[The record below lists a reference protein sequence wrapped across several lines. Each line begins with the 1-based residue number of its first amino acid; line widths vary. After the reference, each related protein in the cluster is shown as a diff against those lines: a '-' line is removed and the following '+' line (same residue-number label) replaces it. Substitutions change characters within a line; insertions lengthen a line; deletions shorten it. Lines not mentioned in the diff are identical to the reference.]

1 MIQTR
6 SESYCQEIDDV
17 FAMFEKIVDDVVDG
31 KSALEIAGST
41 LPQFM
46 AAVQGIDQIPAELKS
61 NQVIFIRTAA
71 ARLGGI
77 IGKFLQP
84 KVAPVVPTVG

>member
-6 SESYCQEIDDV
+6 SESYFQE
-17 FAMFEKIVDDVVDG
+17 VDDCLALLEKVVGDVKDG
-31 KSALEIAGST
+31 KSALEIAGSS

-46 AAVQGIDQIPAELKS
+46 AAVQGIDQVPAELQA
-61 NQVIFIRTAA
+61 NQVIFMRTVL
-71 ARLGGI
+71 ARVGEI
-77 IGKFLQP
+77 VGKFLQP